1 MLRQGWFALQ
11 FPSYGHFMRF
21 DGTISE
27 ALASRNR
34 SVLMKM
40 HTLLAVVAVA
50 TVLGGCQRTSYGGL
64 ETQQRPAPLMPAPVG
79 GVQSGQLPPPG
90 MGTNQPTSTDFPA
103 APTATEQPVAP
114 EVAAANAPELTR
126 EALIGRWSA
135 GTGGTT
141 CDVFLSLTK
150 WTGGYRAASR
160 GCVGNSAAIA
170 AWDVQGKQV
179 ILADSSGNQIARLY
193 QSANERYDGST
204 TSGSSISL
212 SR

>member
-1 MLRQGWFALQ
+1 MSPQ
-11 FPSYGHFMRF
+11 
-21 DGTISE
+21 
-27 ALASRNR
+27 
-34 SVLMKM
+34 
-40 HTLLAVVAVA
+40 VA
-50 TVLGGCQRTSYGGL
+50 
-64 ETQQRPAPLMPAPVG
+64 E
-79 GVQSGQLPPPG
+79 
-90 MGTNQPTSTDFPA
+90 
-103 APTATEQPVAP
+103 
-114 EVAAANAPELTR
+114 ANAPELTR

-135 GTGGTT
+135 TSGGTS

-160 GCVGNSAAIA
+160 GCVGNAAAIA

-204 TSGSSISL
+204 STGQPIAL